1 MTLDDL
7 ISQERLREICKVEA
21 SIPKCSEGGIEYRVA
36 RLAALESTRNALE
49 MAAKRAESLW
59 LGYYSGQMV
68 AGELRLLAKELK
80 P

>member
-7 ISQERLREICKVEA
+7 ISEERLREIAEQYIDKWGESAGDDVEQA
-21 SIPKCSEGGIEYRVA
+21 A
-36 RLAALESTRNALE
+36 RLAALEAAHNALE